1 MGLTVLVIKKV
12 RDATVIPPFIQL
24 VKWFI
29 EKKRMVV
36 FVEEA
41 IMDDTML
48 TQNQSFTPHIREKLM
63 TFTEGKDDLTDKI
76 DFIVCLGGDG
86 TLLYASS
93 LFQQSV
99 PPIMAFHLG
108 SLGFL
113 TPFEFEDFE
122 TQVDHVLGGN
132 AALTLRSRL
141 RCILMK
147 KEEEENGVKPATNQ
161 LVLNEVVID
170 RGPSPYLS
178 NIDLYLD
185 GKLITSVQGD
195 GLIVSTPT
203 GSTAY
208 AVAAGASMIHPS
220 VPAIMVTPICPHSLS
235 RQQEHGLGQLRWSEE
250 AGAMSRGQSPG
261 DHQ

>member
-1 MGLTVLVIKKV
+1 MQKKICSETHSSWASFNDLSPVHQFGPCGRIWKKTTQEFSLLDPASQKLTWCKPPVTVLVIRKV
-12 RDATVIPPFIQL
+12 RDAAVIPPFIQL
-24 VKWFI
+24 VKWFVT
-29 EKKRMVV
+29 EKKMTV
-36 FVEEA
+36 FVEPEV
-41 IMDDTML
+41 MEYPE
-48 TQNQSFTPHIREKLM
+48 FGHIKEKLM
-63 TFTEGKDDLTDKI
+63 TFNEQVDDLTDKI
-76 DFIVCLGGDG
+76 DFVVCLGGDG

-113 TPFEFEDFE
+113 TPFKFEDFE
-122 TQVDHVLGGN
+122 SQVTHVLEGH

-147 KEEEENGVKPATNQ
+147 KEEEEKNLKPSTNQ

-185 GKLITSVQGD
+185 GKLITSVQVEITINYPGRD
-195 GLIVSTPT
+195 ILTDNDNVR
-203 GSTAY
+203 
-208 AVAAGASMIHPS
+208 
-220 VPAIMVTPICPHSLS
+220 VTV
-235 RQQEHGLGQLRWSEE
+235 
-250 AGAMSRGQSPG
+250 
-261 DHQ
+261 